1 MAYFS
6 GQVRTLT
13 SIDEHDIAIL
23 VNRLQED
30 GSIWERWDKLKPNR
44 FGVFDGCAQHIV
56 FKYPV
61 SLDDHRHSALFPL
74 WRGWQPIIQP
84 LIDRAVSS
92 YGYECGSTSRI
103 MLAKLRA
110 NSDIP
115 MHIDASNSAKEPH
128 KIHIPLITKKEIV
141 MNFSGNNSQHLEVG
155 KSYEVNNRIEHGVSN
170 PTDLDRVHLV
180 FDYFG

>member
-6 GQVRTLT
+6 GQVKTLT

-30 GSIWERWDKLKPNR
+30 GSIWDRWDKLKPNR

-61 SLDDHRHSALFPL
+61 SLDNHRHSALFPL
-74 WRGWQPIIQP
+74 WREWQPIIQP

-92 YGYECGSTSRI
+92 YGYKCGSKTQ
-103 MLAKLRA
+103 KTK
-110 NSDIP
+110 
-115 MHIDASNSAKEPH
+115 SN
-128 KIHIPLITKKEIV
+128 
-141 MNFSGNNSQHLEVG
+141 F
-155 KSYEVNNRIEHGVSN
+155 
-170 PTDLDRVHLV
+170 
-180 FDYFG
+180 